1 MKRMLKRLL
10 RDTDAQDLAEYGI
23 ALAAIS
29 ALVGVVVLAVGS
41 GTRTVWTRA
50 LQAVIGIASGN

>member
-1 MKRMLKRLL
+1 MKRTLRRLL

-29 ALVGVVVLAVGS
+29 AVVGAVVLALGS
-41 GTRTVWTRA
+41 GTRAVWTRA
-50 LQAVIGIASGN
+50 LQAVIGAVAGN